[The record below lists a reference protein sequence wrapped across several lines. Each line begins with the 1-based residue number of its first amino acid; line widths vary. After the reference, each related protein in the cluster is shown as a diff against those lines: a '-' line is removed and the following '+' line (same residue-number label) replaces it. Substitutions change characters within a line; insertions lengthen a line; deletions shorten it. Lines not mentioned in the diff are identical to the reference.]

1 MKKLIPA
8 GLVLVFILLFMA
20 ACGGSRGATTT
31 QTYAPATTTTAAN
44 GGNFYSYDEKRG
56 GYTGVT
62 APTITVPPVT
72 FSGEHLGAAASDT
85 WSTVYTAQDSA
96 VTERMVVRN
105 GEMQVVVSDVAA
117 TLDNIGKIAADFGGY
132 VVTAQKWKDGERNMG
147 NISVRILAENYDKT
161 IAAVR
166 ALSMSVISETTS
178 SQDVTE
184 EYVDLEARVKNLEA
198 TESQLL
204 NIMVTAN
211 KTEDI
216 LSIQR
221 ELTSV
226 RGEIEQAKGRMQY
239 LQRTSATSV
248 VQVTLKEAVLDLKF
262 TADRIMANTNE
273 SIQFTADIAGGFA
286 PYSYL
291 WDFGDGKTSVEKSPA
306 HAFADAGTYS
316 VTLKVADDKGYTNAL
331 TRSEYIKV
339 SGNWA
344 PADIAK
350 GAWGGLAAFGRVLVT
365 ILIWLGIFSPLWII
379 IGVIV
384 WWSVWHR
391 RRKS

>member
-1 MKKLIPA
+1 MKKLIPV
-8 GLVLVFILLFMA
+8 GLVLALLLLFTA
-20 ACGGSRGATTT
+20 SCGSGAGPTNK
-31 QTYAPATTTTAAN
+31 QTAPATTTTAAY
-44 GGNFYSYDEKRG
+44 GGNSYSYDEKRG
-56 GYTGVT
+56 GYTGVVT
-62 APTITVPPVT
+62 PTITIPPVT
-72 FSGEHLGAAASDT
+72 WNVEHLNAAPSEA
-85 WSTVYTAQDSA
+85 WGTVYTAQDAA

-105 GEMQVVVSDVAA
+105 GEMQVVVSNVAA
-117 TLDNIGKIAADFGGY
+117 VLDNIGKIAVDFGGY
-132 VVTAQKWKDGERNMG
+132 VVTSQKWKDGERNMG
-147 NISVRILAENYDKT
+147 NISIRIMAENYDKT
-161 IAAVR
+161 IGAVR

-239 LQRTSATSV
+239 LQRTSATSL

-262 TADRIMANTNE
+262 TADQIMANTNE

-286 PYSYL
+286 PYSYF
-291 WDFGDGKTSVEKSPA
+291 WDFGDGKTSVEKSPE
-306 HAFADAGTYS
+306 HAYADAGTYS
-316 VTLKVADDKGYTNAL
+316 VTLKVSDDKGYTNAL
-331 TRSEYIKV
+331 TRSEYITV

-344 PADIAK
+344 PSDIAK
-350 GAWGGLAAFGRVLVT
+350 GAWGGLSAFGRVLVT

-379 IGVIV
+379 IGAIIG
-384 WWSVWHR
+384 WSVWR
-391 RRKS
+391 RRKKS